1 VALSIAAPQHK
12 TALSRCYPL
21 ILSHENRSLWWG
33 IERDPVLFR
42 RRCYEPCCT
51 RCMNA
56 RFGATEGKTPGSHAV
71 YFVAPRRTKFR
82 TKREPL
88 VSPSESGPMCYRAG
102 SARTRHETTVKR
114 PMRELRFFAMIAG
127 RRWNIAGSNRKP
139 KSRWHQDGRRNT
151 SVSAQGTMHHGQ
163 VQWSKSPQDSVT
175 AFAPSETAQ
184 GCGILTL
191 GNIS

>member
-1 VALSIAAPQHK
+1 MLVSVPQKGKHPALMRFIS
-12 TALSRCYPL
+12 
-21 ILSHENRSLWWG
+21 SLLVG
-33 IERDPVLFR
+33 Q
-42 RRCYEPCCT
+42 
-51 RCMNA
+51 NS
-56 RFGATEGKTPGSHAV
+56 GQK
-71 YFVAPRRTKFR
+71 K
-82 TKREPL
+82 EPL
-88 VSPSESGPMCYRAG
+88 VSPSESGPMCYRAE

-127 RRWNIAGSNRKP
+127 RRWNIAGSNRKLT
-139 KSRWHQDGRRNT
+139 SRWHQDGRRNT

-175 AFAPSETAQ
+175 AFTPSETAQ